1 MKNNLPLVSVIVLSH
16 SRPRYLAKALASL
29 AAQSYPKLE
38 IIVVDNKSPSS
49 EDIAEIV
56 HSYRGMKLLQNSTNL
71 GFTGGMNKGIEAASG
86 EYIHLTVDDVI
97 VENDCIQHLVQYM
110 ESEPSVGLASGILY
124 NEDGSIRCAGGKF
137 DLAPIFK
144 QTIFGAGQKDVGQFS
159 QAYSVKYVPGGMIFS
174 RSGLIK
180 RLKGFRRDFFI
191 YSEDSE
197 LCARVSKLGYA
208 IAVVPQAKA
217 TVLDAPHAFTPE
229 GIAFHKLK
237 NIFTL
242 YGLHARFRVLP
253 EFLLRYG
260 IISFPKYLLTN
271 RKLIWPLIR
280 AWGWFL
286 IKTPSLLSERFRN
299 RKLETNWLDD

>member
-1 MKNNLPLVSVIVLSH
+1 MKSNLPLVSVIVLSH
-16 SRPRYLAKALASL
+16 SRPHYLAKALASL
-29 AAQSYPKLE
+29 AVQSYPRLE

-49 EDIAEIV
+49 EEVAEIV
-56 HSYRGMKLLQNSTNL
+56 HSYKGMKLLQNSTNL
-71 GFTGGMNKGIEAASG
+71 GFTRGMNKGIEAASG
-86 EYIHLTVDDVI
+86 RYLHLTVDDVFF
-97 VENDCIQHLVQYM
+97 EADCIEHLVKYL
-110 ESEPSVGLASGILY
+110 ESEPLVGLASGILY

-137 DLAPIFK
+137 DLTPIFK
-144 QTIFGAGQKDVGQFS
+144 QTIFGAGERDVGQFS
-159 QAYSVKYVPGGMIFS
+159 QAYSVKYIPGGMIFS
-174 RSGLIK
+174 RSDLIK
-180 RLKGFRRDFFI
+180 RLNGFRRDFFI

-197 LCARVSKLGYA
+197 LCARVSKLGYV

-229 GIAFHKLK
+229 GIAFHKIK
-237 NIFTL
+237 NLFTL

-299 RKLETNWLDD
+299 RRLETNWPR